1 MKLSEYEAAVLRETE
16 AYANVKRLA
25 EELAIA
31 CRPIAGQGDGNCGSV
46 IGYVIEALSAHGL
59 YRDMS
64 AIARAKPKKQVI
76 NQRLRTQVFER
87 DEYRCK
93 HCGTHKNLR
102 ADHIYPESKGG
113 ATTLENLQ
121 TLCHSCNSIKGV
133 KS

>member
-1 MKLSEYEAAVLRETE
+1 MNNLDYEKAVRLERE

-25 EELAIA
+25 AELAVA
-31 CRPIAGQGDGNCGSV
+31 CRPIAHQGDGNCGAV
-46 IGYVIEALSAHGL
+46 IDYVLQALSDQGL
-59 YRDMS
+59 YGAMPRHTP
-64 AIARAKPKKQVI
+64 RYKKAPI
-76 NQRLRTQVFER
+76 SPGLRTQVFER

-121 TLCHSCNSIKGV
+121 TLCHSCNSIKGA
-133 KS
+133 KL